1 MVARGLGDAL
11 EESFLENVGPM
22 LPLNVLLVAR
32 DITPSEFYRA
42 AQLDGALSTRDAVEA
57 RSLVD
62 SPTGQGMHLLGLMPC
77 PLRQPLTQAFE
88 AFLATNPPREP
99 LKWCLEG
106 NANQQLSFYGFV
118 PHFERLD
125 DLPDVMISPGVN
137 SFFGSAFR
145 KRFLDHDCFADI
157 SDDDTWADPAY
168 QHLRD
173 PLRHFTVLCW
183 NVLVMVIDHTHFSG
197 STLPRRWADL
207 LGPEYRNT
215 VAIRGQKDFFC
226 ETVLL
231 NVYQQFG
238 MEGVEQLAESV
249 AYAMHPAEMVKWAG
263 VGRRGKPAVL
273 VMPYFFAK
281 LIQRKDRV
289 TIVWPED
296 GAIASPVSMLIKR
309 RPSDDLANI
318 GRFFAGS
325 DVAKICARAMF
336 PSHHPAARAHLP
348 QHAPLRWLGWEFI
361 RNEDVDDCQKRILD
375 RFLPVYRRST
385 PVAGGG
391 LL

>member
-1 MVARGLGDAL
+1 
-11 EESFLENVGPM
+11 
-22 LPLNVLLVAR
+22 
-32 DITPSEFYRA
+32 
-42 AQLDGALSTRDAVEA
+42 
-57 RSLVD
+57 
-62 SPTGQGMHLLGLMPC
+62 
-77 PLRQPLTQAFE
+77 
-88 AFLATNPPREP
+88 
-99 LKWCLEG
+99 
-106 NANQQLSFYGFV
+106 
-118 PHFERLD
+118 
-125 DLPDVMISPGVN
+125 
-137 SFFGSAFR
+137 
-145 KRFLDHDCFADI
+145 
-157 SDDDTWADPAY
+157 
-168 QHLRD
+168 
-173 PLRHFTVLCW
+173 
-183 NVLVMVIDHTHFSG
+183 
-197 STLPRRWADL
+197 
-207 LGPEYRNT
+207 
-215 VAIRGQKDFFC
+215 
-226 ETVLL
+226 
-231 NVYQQFG
+231 
-238 MEGVEQLAESV
+238 
-249 AYAMHPAEMVKWAG
+249 MHPAEMVKWAG